1 MKVDFTRA
9 KGKDNYKVNM
19 MPIGDKLKNMERK
32 TKKELPNVRMK
43 QSKNI
48 TQRVKSEW
56 QMVEEMNEGENLCDG
71 FEKGNMPLGVWLA
84 SKISVVSRHL
94 RTLNYSQDKT

>member
-1 MKVDFTRA
+1 VKVDFTRA

-48 TQRVKSEW
+48 TQRVKSE
-56 QMVEEMNEGENLCDG
+56 
-71 FEKGNMPLGVWLA
+71 
-84 SKISVVSRHL
+84 
-94 RTLNYSQDKT
+94 